1 MATPPEMYPEPDI
14 TSPELTGDITSL
26 VVVGLVLA
34 QYWGQETQ
42 GPRGLSSGPWPPSLL
57 RACCPL
63 PLCPLLVG
71 DSFVQSQASHLSS
84 V

>member
-1 MATPPEMYPEPDI
+1 MATPPEVYPEPDI
-14 TSPELTGDITSL
+14 TSPEVPGDITSP

-42 GPRGLSSGPWPPSLL
+42 GPRGSSSGPWPPSRL

-63 PLCPLLVG
+63 PLSPRLVG
-71 DSFVQSQASHLSS
+71 DSFVQPQASHLSS